1 MSSEWFKDWFE
12 TQEYQNVYQHRNE
25 RDAEDLVTL
34 ILNNVILNNSAKVLD
49 MASGAGRHSIL
60 FAKKGFDVT
69 AVDLSKNM
77 LSVARSKAQSENLN
91 INFVHADLRYFAYTV
106 KFDLIVN
113 LFTSFGYFESDLEN
127 FQILESAYEHLNE
140 KGFFILDF
148 FNKHFIENNL
158 VPETIDKIGSGE
170 IIQQRKIEG
179 QRLNKDIVIKNNGHS
194 KKFRESVRMY
204 DPEELSRELTRI
216 GFAIEKTFGDFH
228 GSKFDKNYSKRIILF
243 ARK

>member
-12 TQEYQNVYQHRNE
+12 TQEYQSVYQHRNE

-34 ILNNVILNNSAKVLD
+34 ILTNIILNHSAKVLD
-49 MASGAGRHSIL
+49 MACGTGRHSIL
-60 FAKKGFDVT
+60 FAKKGFNVT

-91 INFVHADLRYFAYTV
+91 INFVQADLRYFAYTV
-106 KFDLIVN
+106 KFELIVN
-113 LFTSFGYFESDLEN
+113 LFTSFGYFESDIEN
-127 FQILESAYEHLNE
+127 FHILKSAYLHLNE
-140 KGFFILDF
+140 SGYFVLDF

-158 VPETIDKIGSGE
+158 VLESIDKIGSGE
-170 IIQQRKIEG
+170 IIQRRKIEG
-179 QRLNKDIVIKNNGHS
+179 QRIIKDILIKNNGHS
-194 KKFRESVRMY
+194 KMFRESVRMY
-204 DPEELSRELTRI
+204 DPEELSSELTRI

-228 GSKFDKNYSKRIILF
+228 GSKFDKTYSKRIILF